1 MGGEKLAERSQ
12 VWTVTN
18 EATKEENTEIFV
30 LFAVLCPTTKYPAG
44 GSRCTATIRLDH
56 QKYFRTK
63 VIEIINEEVQ
73 QNICWFF

>member
-30 LFAVLCPTTKYPAG
+30 LFAVLQTIQPPAE
-44 GSRCTATIRLDH
+44 L
-56 QKYFRTK
+56 K
-63 VIEIINEEVQ
+63 V
-73 QNICWFF
+73 

>member
-30 LFAVLCPTTKYPAG
+30 LFAVL
-44 GSRCTATIRLDH
+44 
-56 QKYFRTK
+56 
-63 VIEIINEEVQ
+63 
-73 QNICWFF
+73 QNIQLEAEGVKLFVLIIRNSLEQK

>member
-30 LFAVLCPTTKYPAG
+30 LFAVVQTIQPPAEAEG
-44 GSRCTATIRLDH
+44 VKLFVLIIRNSLE
-56 QKYFRTK
+56 QK
-63 VIEIINEEVQ
+63 
-73 QNICWFF
+73 

>member
-30 LFAVLCPTTKYPAG
+30 LFAV
-44 GSRCTATIRLDH
+44 
-56 QKYFRTK
+56 
-63 VIEIINEEVQ
+63 V
-73 QNICWFF
+73 QNIQPPAEGVKLFVLIIRNILEQK